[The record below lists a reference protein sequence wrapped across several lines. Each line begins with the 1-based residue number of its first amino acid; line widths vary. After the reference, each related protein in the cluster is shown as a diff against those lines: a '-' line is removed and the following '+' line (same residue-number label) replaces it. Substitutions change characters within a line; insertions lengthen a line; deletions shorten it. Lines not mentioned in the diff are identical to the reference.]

1 MLTSRHLLT
10 NEALIVL
17 LFDETQFLSGLFC
30 FLPLPATEGL
40 MTDGWKSGG
49 TWRDL
54 TPTTYRVIAAW
65 QQIAMAATFV
75 AIKCSGPGF
84 PLMVLQI

>member
-1 MLTSRHLLT
+1 MI
-10 NEALIVL
+10 AL

-30 FLPLPATEGL
+30 FLRLPATEGL